1 MAGTRKTRTA
11 PRPAPRGAANPG
23 GAAAPTATPGGA
35 SATPLSARTQRLFWA
50 VTLLLPVLF
59 FGLLEG
65 GLRLGG
71 YGGAY
76 PLFVP
81 VDAAGT
87 VRMPNRDVAKRFFAV
102 GSFVPN
108 PNPDFFAAVKAPG
121 TLRIVVQGESSAAG
135 YPFYRGASFPQV
147 LGARLRAAY
156 PGRTVEIV
164 NTAMAAI
171 NSYALLDFADEIVAA
186 RPDAVLIY
194 TGHNEFYGALGAASA
209 ESLAK
214 RPAVVRAYLRLR
226 RFRTVQL
233 FRNGLAAA
241 QRRAATPVAGD
252 GRPTSTLM
260 SQMVGEQSVPLGSE
274 TYRRGLRQFEE
285 NMDLL
290 LARYASAGV
299 PVYVGTLVSNERDQ
313 RPFVVATAG
322 AATEVQRATE
332 IEAALAQVRAGQP
345 AAGIAALRALTA
357 TDTLAADA
365 PFALGRALLAT
376 GDTAAAAVPLRR
388 ARDLDALRFR
398 APTAFNAVLRRV
410 AARHGAVVVESE
422 ARFQNVS
429 PGGVVGRSLMLEHLH
444 PNLDGYALLADAF
457 FDRLR
462 EDRLAGAAARPTP
475 RGRTFTLITPADSL
489 AAMLRMDK
497 LTRSW
502 PFRADEVLAVNLAAI
517 PPTVTQTAEAIL
529 GGSDWLEATTGL
541 AEWYAGQ
548 NDARDARLSYRAAA
562 AAYPFLPAVHAN
574 WGGFELD
581 QATSR
586 GDAARLPVAVSLYER
601 ALALSPSDTQAAM
614 MLGAIRLQA
623 GDAAGAVPFLERA
636 AAPTGAPAQALY
648 NLAGAYARLGRW
660 GDAARVATRLA
671 RANPGNAGY
680 SQFAEAVRTRTLNLG
695 G

>member
-1 MAGTRKTRTA
+1 MARSRPRASA
-11 PRPAPRGAANPG
+11 PALRPSRLDAETPAAADAPAAAAGAA
-23 GAAAPTATPGGA
+23 
-35 SATPLSARTQRLFWA
+35 PLSARRKRLFWA
-50 VTLLLPVLF
+50 ATLLLPVLF
-59 FGLLEG
+59 FGALEG
-65 GLRLGG
+65 GLRLAG
-71 YGGAY
+71 YGGDY

-81 VDAAGT
+81 LDGA
-87 VRMPNRDVAKRFFAV
+87 RKILYPNHDVAERYFSGA
-102 GSFVPN
+102 FVPN
-108 PNPDFFAAVKAPG
+108 PNADFFAAEKPAGGFRV
-121 TLRIVVQGESSAAG
+121 VVQGESSAAG

-147 LGARLRAAY
+147 LQRLLRTAY
-156 PGRTVEIV
+156 PDRTVEVV
-164 NTAMAAI
+164 NTAMAAV
-171 NSYALLDFADEIVAA
+171 NSYTLLDFADEIIAVK
-186 RPDAVLIY
+186 PDAVLIY

-209 ESLAK
+209 ESFGR

-233 FRNGLAAA
+233 LRNAVGGVQRALAPEAPAAA
-241 QRRAATPVAGD
+241 D
-252 GRPTSTLM
+252 GRPSSTLM
-260 SQMVGEQSVPLGSE
+260 ATMVGQQSVPMSSE
-274 TYRRGLRQFEE
+274 TYRRGLRQFEQ
-285 NMDLL
+285 NLDAL
-290 LARYASAGV
+290 LARYQAAGI
-299 PVYVGTLVSNERDQ
+299 PAYVGTLVSNERDQ
-313 RPFVVATAG
+313 RPFVVARADGQPDHTAAI
-322 AATEVQRATE
+322 AAAE
-332 IEAALAQVRAGQP
+332 AQVRAGQT
-345 AAGIAALRALTA
+345 AAGVAALRALA
-357 TDTLAADA
+357 LADTLAADV
-365 PFALGRALLAT
+365 PFALGRALLAR
-376 GDTAAAAVPLRR
+376 GDTAAAAVQLRR

-502 PFRADEVLAVNLAAI
+502 PFRTDEVLAVNLAAI

-680 SQFAEAVRTRTLNLG
+680 GQFAEAVRTRTLNLG

>member
-1 MAGTRKTRTA
+1 MARPRKTRAT
-11 PRPAPRGAANPG
+11 PAPPPRTTTPRAG
-23 GAAAPTATPGGA
+23 GTERPDA
-35 SATPLSARTQRLFWA
+35 PLSARTRRLFWA
-50 VTLLLPVLF
+50 ATLLLPVLF

-81 VDAAGT
+81 VDAAET
-87 VRMPNRDVAKRFFAV
+87 ILMPNRDVAKRFFAV
-102 GSFVPN
+102 GSFIPN
-108 PNPDFFAAVKAPG
+108 PNPDFFAAEKAPG
-121 TLRIVVQGESSAAG
+121 TLRVVVQGESSAAG

-156 PGRTVEIV
+156 PKRTVEIV

-171 NSYALLDFADEIVAA
+171 NSYALLDFADEVVAA

-209 ESLAK
+209 ENLGES
-214 RPAVVRAYLRLR
+214 PAVVRAFLRLR
-226 RFRTVQL
+226 HFRTVQL
-233 FRNGLAAA
+233 FRNGLAAL
-241 QRRAATPVAGD
+241 QRRSAEPVAGD

-260 SQMVGEQSVPLGSE
+260 SQMVGEQSVPLGSD
-274 TYRRGLRQFEE
+274 TYTRGLRQFEQ

-290 LARYASAGV
+290 LAKYAAAGV

-322 AATEVQRATE
+322 AETEAQRAVK
-332 IEAALAQVRAGQP
+332 IEAALGRVRAGRP
-345 AAGIAALRALTA
+345 AEGLAALRALA
-357 TDTLAADA
+357 ASDTLAADA

-376 GDTAAAAVPLRR
+376 GDTLAAAAPLRR

-410 AARHGAVVVESE
+410 AARHGATVVESE
-422 ARFQNVS
+422 QRFQRAS
-429 PGGVVGRSLMLEHLH
+429 PQGVVGRSLMLEHLH

-457 FDRLR
+457 FDALR
-462 EDRLAGAAARPTP
+462 TGRVAGPAARPTP
-475 RGRTFTLITPADSL
+475 PGRTFTLITSADSL
-489 AAMLRMDK
+489 AGLLRMDK

-502 PFRADEVLAVNLAAI
+502 PFREDEVLAVDLAAV
-517 PPTVTQTAEAIL
+517 PPTVTTTAEAIL
-529 GGSDWLEATTGL
+529 NGADWLESTVSL

-548 NDARDARLSYRAAA
+548 NDAHGARLSYRAAA
-562 AAYPFLPAVHAN
+562 TAYPFLPAVFTN
-574 WGGFELD
+574 WGGFELA
-581 QATSR
+581 QATER
-586 GDAARLPVAVSLYER
+586 GDPARLPEAVLLYER
-601 ALALSPSDTQAAM
+601 ALAVSPAETQAAM

-660 GDAARVATRLA
+660 DDAGRVATRLA

-680 SQFAEAVRTRTLNLG
+680 EQFAEAVRRRTLNLG